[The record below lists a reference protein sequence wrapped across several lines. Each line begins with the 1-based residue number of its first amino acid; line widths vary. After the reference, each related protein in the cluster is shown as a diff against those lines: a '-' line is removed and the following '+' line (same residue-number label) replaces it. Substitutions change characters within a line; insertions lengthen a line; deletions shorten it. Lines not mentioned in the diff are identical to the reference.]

1 MARTIREFL
10 KLYGPLALGIILAAI
25 WFLHSRN
32 QDHLDLARQRQQ
44 LALDRESVTLNRA
57 VASHASDARFLAR
70 IAARTLTDPQN
81 VGPDIPTPRPADT
94 TPQEPTESLP
104 DPALQTLER
113 IFVDF
118 ARSRSHFLQIR
129 FLDHSGME
137 RVRVD
142 QLWSSPAPV
151 PAHQLQD
158 KKNRYYFKDALEGG
172 PDTVSISRFDLNM
185 EHGRIETPHRPT
197 LRFASPVVDS
207 AGTTLGVMVLNYDG
221 QHLFDQIRNAAA
233 ALESLTLLC
242 DGEGFWMLGPST
254 DEEWGRQLGRPEA
267 TMAVRFP
274 EAWQAVA
281 ATGTGQALTSEG
293 LFTFATLAVTTETLA
308 EDSPGPATTGPNGQ
322 PAPDKARWTIMIW
335 TPPATLLL
343 GWSTPFTALV
353 VLFLLVLVPGCW
365 FLASYRVRQAEVE
378 ARLRE
383 SEERTLAISQSA
395 QDGIVMIDDQDRV
408 TYWNPAAERL
418 LGYTAQ
424 EIMGRRLHPLLVP
437 EPQQDKAESGL
448 AGFAASGRGA
458 VVGQVIELEAVR
470 KDSSIVPVELA
481 VSSVKLKGRW
491 YAVGTLRDMTRRKRY
506 EAALRRSEQTS
517 RTLLNAPEDLAM
529 LIEPNGRI
537 AAINETG
544 ARIYERTPEDMI
556 GRSLFDFLSDKRREA
571 LRTILSQVME
581 QAGPVRF
588 EGEHDGRRF
597 HASAYPVT
605 GPDGAVEQMAV
616 FARDVT
622 EQRKAQAALKRSEQ
636 RFRDVSAAVGEYIWE
651 TDGRDTFTF
660 VTEDVFSILG
670 YTQEEMLGQ
679 TPALF
684 VAREHTED
692 FLRWRADLYRLQS
705 PFSKVE
711 LRCLTRDG
719 RAIWLQS
726 SGVPHFDDEGGFRGY
741 RGADMDITDRKDAE
755 NAIKASERKLRALA
769 ESAYDA
775 IVMIDMHGN
784 ASFWNRAAE
793 RLFGYTE
800 EEVMG
805 RPIHELI
812 TPPELRDEAMAGMR
826 QFAGSGDG
834 DAVGAIQETEA
845 LRKDGTRVSV
855 ERSVSSFQLGGRWYA
870 VATIRDITERK
881 ATEARVHE
889 LATTDSLT
897 GLFNRRRFMELAER
911 EFMRTKRYQGAL
923 TMLMMDIDHFKRV
936 NDTHGHGVGDEVL
949 RELARIS
956 RTALRELDILGRLG
970 GEEFGVLLPETDAG
984 PAMEV
989 AQRLRRAI
997 EKASMATDA
1006 GTLRITVSIGAA
1018 TSNNDAET
1026 VETLLKRA
1034 DVALY
1039 EAKQSGRNKVVA
1051 G

>member
-10 KLYGPLALGIILAAI
+10 KLYGPLALGIVLAAL
-25 WFLHSRN
+25 WFLHARN
-32 QDHLDLARQRQQ
+32 QDHISRVRQRQQ
-44 LALDRESVTLNRA
+44 LALDRESLIISRA
-57 VASHASDARFLAR
+57 VATHASDARFLAR
-70 IAARTLTDPQN
+70 LAVRTLTAPRS
-81 VGPDIPTPRPADT
+81 VAPDIPPPRPADT
-94 TPQEPTESLP
+94 GPLP
-104 DPALQTLER
+104 EAALQALER
-113 IFVDF
+113 IFIDF
-118 ARSRSHFLQIR
+118 ARSNPHFLRIR
-129 FLDHSGME
+129 LLDSAGME

-142 QLWSSPAPV
+142 HLWSDKAPAS
-151 PAHQLQD
+151 ARQFQD
-158 KKNRYYFKDALEGG
+158 KSDRYYFMDAIRSA
-172 PDTVSISRFDLNM
+172 PDSVSISRFDLNI
-185 EHGRIETPHRPT
+185 EHGRIEIPHRPT
-197 LRFASPVVDS
+197 LRFATPVADS
-207 AGTTLGVMVLNYDG
+207 AGTTLGAVVLNYDG
-221 QHLFDQIRNAAA
+221 QHLLGQIRSAAA
-233 ALESLTLLC
+233 ALESIALLC
-242 DGEGFWMLGPST
+242 DGEGYWMLGPSS
-254 DEEWGRQLGRPEA
+254 DEEWGRDLDRPEA
-267 TMAVRFP
+267 TMAARFP
-274 EAWQAVA
+274 EAWQVVA
-281 ATGTGQALTSEG
+281 AAGSGQTLTPEG
-293 LFTFATLAVTTETLA
+293 LFTFATMAVSPDLAPFAPTA
-308 EDSPGPATTGPNGQ
+308 PGAAGAPGSPDQ
-322 PAPDKARWTIMIW
+322 ARWTVTIW
-335 TPPATLLL
+335 APASTLRLD
-343 GWSTPFTALV
+343 WSTPFTALAA
-353 VLFLLVLVPGCW
+353 LFLLVLIPGCW
-365 FLASYRVRQAEVE
+365 FLANYRVRQAEVE

-408 TYWNPAAERL
+408 AYWNPAAERL
-418 LGYTAQ
+418 LGYTPE
-424 EIMGRRLHPLLVP
+424 EIMGGRLHPLLVP
-437 EPQQDKAESGL
+437 ESQRDKAQAGL
-448 AGFAASGRGA
+448 AGFAVSGRGPA
-458 VVGQVIELEAVR
+458 VGQVMELEAMR
-470 KDSSIVPVELA
+470 KDGSLVPVEVA
-481 VSSVKLKGRW
+481 VSSVRLRGRW

-506 EAALRRSEQTS
+506 EAALKRSEQTS
-517 RTLLNAPEDLAM
+517 RTLLNAPDDLAM
-529 LIEPNGRI
+529 LIEPSGRI

-544 ARIYERTPEDMI
+544 ARIYGHTPEDMT
-556 GRSLFDFLSDKRREA
+556 GRSLFDYLSEKRRES

-581 QAGPVRF
+581 RAEPVRF
-588 EGEHDGRRF
+588 EGQHNGRVF

-622 EQRKAQAALKRSEQ
+622 EQRKAQAALKQSEQ

-660 VTEDVFSILG
+660 VTEDVFTILG

-684 VAREHTED
+684 IAREDTED
-692 FLRWRADLYRLQS
+692 FLRWRADLYRLQT

-711 LRCLTRDG
+711 MRCRDKDG
-719 RAIWLQS
+719 RTLWLQS
-726 SGVPHFDDEGGFRGY
+726 SGVPHFDDEGVFCGY

-800 EEVMG
+800 EEVIG

-812 TPPELRDEAMAGMR
+812 TPPELRAEAMAGML
-826 QFAGSGDG
+826 QVGGTGDA
-834 DAVGAIQETEA
+834 DAVGAIHETEA
-845 LRKDGTRVSV
+845 LRKDGTRMPV
-855 ERSVSSFQLGGRWYA
+855 ERSVSAFRLGDKRYA

-881 ATEARVHE
+881 ATEARLLE

-911 EFMRTKRYQGAL
+911 EFARGKRYQGAR
-923 TMLMMDIDHFKRV
+923 TILMMDIDHFKRV
-936 NDTHGHGVGDEVL
+936 NDTHGHDVGDEVL

-989 AQRLRRAI
+989 AERLRRAI
-997 EKASMATDA
+997 EQSPIATGA
-1006 GTLRITVSIGAA
+1006 GEMRITVSIGAA
-1018 TSNNDAET
+1018 TSKDEAET

-1039 EAKQSGRNKVVA
+1039 EAKQSGRNRVVA